1 MPPLLDKGRLMTYYC
16 SFFSGSSGNCSIFV
30 HNDCRM
36 LIDAG
41 GTAKSICA
49 CLGRLSLTP
58 SDLTHILITHGHR
71 DHVSAL
77 PVLLKRTR
85 AAVICS
91 QEAYAD
97 IAYIGT
103 RARRFYPGES
113 FELGGVTVRTFE
125 TPHDAA
131 GSCGYVLCGGEAS
144 LAYCTDLGTVSTD
157 ILDALRGCALTVIES
172 NHDTDMLRLG
182 SYPYFLKQ
190 RILSDRGHLSNAMCA
205 RVVAKLAES
214 GCRRFILAHLSHEN
228 NTPQKALEA
237 SRQALL
243 AAGLAEGVTLTA
255 AHRFE
260 MGEPVIF

>member
-103 RARRFYPGES
+103 RARRFYPGE
-113 FELGGVTVRTFE
+113 
-125 TPHDAA
+125 
-131 GSCGYVLCGGEAS
+131 CGGEAS